1 MQRRTDVDVLRGFA
15 LLGIGVVNLPYL
27 ALPIAAQLGPP
38 PGALDAAAYFLSK
51 LLFEGKFFVL
61 FSFLF
66 GWGFGAQ
73 LASAERTGASPR
85 RPYLARLIA
94 LALFGVLHALLVF
107 QGDILLAYACLGLL
121 LWPLREASPLRLL
134 RIAAAMLPVSALAF
148 ALLYTEPAGVEDLVA
163 LGLDP
168 DSRGYL
174 GGYGQ
179 AVAQRLAD
187 WPFALAVVVLF
198 NGPLAFAAFC
208 LGLAAFRTGFLEAD
222 SAAFQQLTRRVPL
235 LLCLAIP
242 ANLLFALAQSGWLP
256 ESLPLRALAASA
268 LALGAPSLGALYL
281 WLVIRHA
288 PRMRA
293 LGAAGAMPLTGYVL
307 QGVLAGALFHGWG
320 LGEFGTLGHAG
331 LLASAVLIWVTV
343 AVLAA
348 AWRRYRDQGPLDA
361 ALRRLVRLLSGAAP
375 PASSG
380 R

>member
-27 ALPIAAQLGPP
+27 ALPLADQLGPP
-38 PGALDAAAYFLSK
+38 GGGLDAAAYFIGK

-73 LASAERTGASPR
+73 LNSAERAGMSPR
-85 RPYLARLIA
+85 RRYLARLVA

-121 LWPLREASPLRLL
+121 LWPLRQAPPKRLL
-134 RIAAAMLPVSALAF
+134 WIAAAMLPVSALSF
-148 ALLYTEPAGVEDLVA
+148 ALLYTESGSVEDLVA

-168 DSRGYL
+168 GSEGYRGGYL
-174 GGYGQ
+174 QTVG
-179 AVAQRLAD
+179 QRLAE

-208 LGLAAFRTGFLEAD
+208 LGLAAYRAGFLDAR
-222 SAAFQQLTRRVPL
+222 SAGFQQQTRRIPIL
-235 LLCLAIP
+235 LGIALA
-242 ANLLFALAQSGWLP
+242 ANLLFATAQSGWLP
-256 ESLPLRALAASA
+256 ESSLIEALAAAA

-281 WLVIRHA
+281 WFAVRHA
-288 PRMRA
+288 SRFRA
-293 LGAAGAMPLTGYVL
+293 LGAIGSMPLTGYVL

-320 LGEFGTLGHAG
+320 LGLFGQLGHAA
-331 LLASAVLIWVTV
+331 LLGVAALIW
-343 AVLAA
+343 LALLLFA
-348 AWRRYRDQGPLDA
+348 TAWRRYREQGPLDA
-361 ALRRLVRLLSGAAP
+361 VLRALARRLGGVTPRAG
-375 PASSG
+375 G
-380 R
+380 GT